1 MPKTLLDYYI
11 ENSDKRFDAL
21 ESKVDQLLSLK
32 WKLIGAGMAVSGI
45 ISILIEVAKA
55 MAQGK

>member
-1 MPKTLLDYYI
+1 MPKTLIDYYI
-11 ENSDKRFDAL
+11 EHSDKRFDAL